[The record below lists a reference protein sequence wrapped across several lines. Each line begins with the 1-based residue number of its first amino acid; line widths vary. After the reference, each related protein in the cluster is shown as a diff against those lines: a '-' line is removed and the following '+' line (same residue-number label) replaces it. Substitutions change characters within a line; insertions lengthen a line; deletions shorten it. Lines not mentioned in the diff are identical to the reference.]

1 MTVDEVDQEYSALLD
16 HIEGAQ
22 RQYQSF
28 PRPDALGLDEEHLH
42 DSRAKHRLGAV
53 TRKARLLVERLL
65 EAFRSNKTSEGEE
78 SPSSSECDDIICL
91 GRVWANLRTN
101 IPR

>member
-16 HIEGAQ
+16 HIEGAR

-53 TRKARLLVERLL
+53 TRKARLIVERLL
-65 EAFRSNKTSEGEE
+65 EALRSNKTSESEE
-78 SPSSSECDDIICL
+78 SPSSSECDDIVCL
-91 GRVWANLRTN
+91 GQACAIPQAN